1 MKRQV
6 ILCGVHHLLI
16 WSILFSSCTLFSS
29 FTWLTA
35 PPWSVGWKGIQN
47 ISKHLLETKFV
58 EFWRW
63 MMLSLF
69 DYSPINPNFT
79 WTDRRLYS
87 ALWTPVIWVCGWCM
101 HACKMT
107 PLGHHDQSPNLPRFQ
122 NWTPKSQASLSCTP
136 VLVCLSWDNN
146 EWSIAS
152 KWSLSSNGIN
162 LSICPEEPKDKL
174 H

>member
-1 MKRQV
+1 MRDLNITIKVMFKSRMSHLAPMKRQV

-47 ISKHLLETKFV
+47 ISKHLLETKFI

-63 MMLSLF
+63 LMLSLF

-79 WTDRRLYS
+79 WTNRRLYS

-101 HACKMT
+101 HARR
-107 PLGHHDQSPNLPRFQ
+107 PLLVTMINRQICQDFKIEP
-122 NWTPKSQASLSCTP
+122 PKVKLACHVHLS
-136 VLVCLSWDNN
+136 
-146 EWSIAS
+146 
-152 KWSLSSNGIN
+152 
-162 LSICPEEPKDKL
+162 
-174 H
+174 